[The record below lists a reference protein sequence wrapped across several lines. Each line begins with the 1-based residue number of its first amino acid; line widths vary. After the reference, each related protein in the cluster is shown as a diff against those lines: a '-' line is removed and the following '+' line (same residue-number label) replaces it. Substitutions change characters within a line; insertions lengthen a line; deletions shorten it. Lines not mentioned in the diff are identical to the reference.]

1 MFVGIKSKIR
11 IRYSTVD
18 YEELIEARKEN
29 GSRDALS
36 GSTPP
41 PPPPSPPPSPP
52 RFCHHHLLRDSIL
65 AARQGLG
72 SR

>member
-11 IRYSTVD
+11 IIYSTMD

-41 PPPPSPPPSPP
+41 PPPPSPP